1 MPFVVE
7 QIQSDPI
14 VTPNNEKMDP
24 MSIYTLLF
32 VLMLVVFHRVIFFL
46 IFAAFKL
53 TLLGVF
59 GFATYKLFLV

>member
-14 VTPNNEKMDP
+14 VTTNNEKMDP

-32 VLMLVVFHRVIFFL
+32 VLMLVVFHRVILFL
-46 IFAAFKL
+46 VFAGLKL

-59 GFATYKLFLV
+59 GFATYKLFLT